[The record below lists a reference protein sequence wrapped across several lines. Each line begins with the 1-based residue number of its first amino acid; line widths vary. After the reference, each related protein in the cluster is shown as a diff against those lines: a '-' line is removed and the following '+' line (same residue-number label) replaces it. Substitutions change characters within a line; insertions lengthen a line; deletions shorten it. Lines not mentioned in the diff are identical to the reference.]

1 MKADGSVSGLPR
13 LSQLGD
19 IDTET
24 ATIQFC
30 GMPAASREAG
40 QDRLAPAVNW
50 ACSLRRTQLF
60 STQRLHRIDRR
71 SPVRRDQAGQQC

>member
-40 QDRLAPAVNW
+40 
-50 ACSLRRTQLF
+50 
-60 STQRLHRIDRR
+60 
-71 SPVRRDQAGQQC
+71 